1 MASAE
6 HLLISKVLKD
16 RSLNEAISSYGVTT
30 EQFSGD
36 YGDQWVWINRYYV
49 DHGEVPSERAFL
61 SAFPSVTLAIVDTE
75 VLSGLADEV
84 RTSHLISST
93 TGVLAEATLML
104 DQGQDDPMQAINYM
118 YAAVQNIMGGAS
130 ITRDINIV
138 ETWKERL
145 EDYAYYREHQDELL
159 GIPTGFP
166 GLDALTSGLR
176 PQQLV
181 TLVGEAKRGKSMMAM
196 VMAVTANDTGVTP
209 MMVSFEMGAK
219 EMAARHDA
227 YVAKVSHGGLL
238 HGTSTSEE
246 VSRLQIALR
255 MRKNSNPFVIVEDTS
270 SAMTVGGLAAK
281 IEQHDPGIVIVD
293 GAYMMTDE
301 NGESPGSPQAL
312 TNITRSLKRLAQRA
326 DVPIVIT
333 TQVLSSKLTSR
344 TSRRVT
350 ADAIGYSSS
359 FVQDSDLVMAVE
371 RDPDHEERSIVRIV
385 ESRTSPRGEVTIKW
399 DWDTMNFSEVDTSKD
414 DDINNDDE
422 DNDDF
427 NKAW

>member
-1 MASAE
+1 
-6 HLLISKVLKD
+6 
-16 RSLNEAISSYGVTT
+16 
-30 EQFSGD
+30 
-36 YGDQWVWINRYYV
+36 
-49 DHGEVPSERAFL
+49 
-61 SAFPSVTLAIVDTE
+61 
-75 VLSGLADEV
+75 
-84 RTSHLISST
+84 
-93 TGVLAEATLML
+93 
-104 DQGQDDPMQAINYM
+104 
-118 YAAVQNIMGGAS
+118 
-130 ITRDINIV
+130 
-138 ETWKERL
+138 
-145 EDYAYYREHQDELL
+145 
-159 GIPTGFP
+159 
-166 GLDALTSGLR
+166 
-176 PQQLV
+176 
-181 TLVGEAKRGKSMMAM
+181 
-196 VMAVTANDTGVTP
+196 
-209 MMVSFEMGAK
+209 
-219 EMAARHDA
+219 
-227 YVAKVSHGGLL
+227 
-238 HGTSTSEE
+238 
-246 VSRLQIALR
+246 